1 MGLDRL
7 AILGG
12 EPVRQRAWPK
22 WPRADEG
29 TERALLRVLHSGRW
43 SLSGAYAGETCNER
57 RFASAYAEF
66 NGVPYCTPT
75 TSGSASLTLA
85 MLALGVGPGDEVLVP
100 GLTWV
105 ACASTVLAIGAVPIP
120 VDIEQ
125 DSLAMSASAAKAAI
139 TDQTRAIMLV
149 HPFCTVAQLDEFVA
163 LSSATRIPLIEDC
176 SQAHGSAW
184 NGQRVGT
191 FGDVGCFSMQ
201 QSKILTCGEG
211 GAAITRRKDLHERME
226 QLRADSRMYST
237 APPRDGRLEL
247 MEVGSVQGRNL
258 ALSEF
263 QCALLLDRLPH
274 IDAENEQRH
283 ARANILR
290 RLVADTTNGVS
301 LLTAAPEVTKH
312 AYYNLVIRVD
322 LQQFANQTV
331 DMIARALADEL
342 NTNVNPVYRPMSRHP
357 LLQPLKAPRGNL
369 SDKEWARRDISQFSL
384 PVAERIRATCFT
396 LTHPVLLD
404 DDAGMEDIARAIAKV
419 QALAPDLSNV
429 VIDAVAAMQS
439 F

>member
-1 MGLDRL
+1 
-7 AILGG
+7 
-12 EPVRQRAWPK
+12 
-22 WPRADEG
+22 
-29 TERALLRVLHSGRW
+29 VLHSGRW
-43 SLSGAYAGETCNER
+43 TLSGAYAGETCTER
-57 RFASAYAEF
+57 RLASAYAEF
-66 NGVPYCTPT
+66 YGVPYCTPV

-120 VDIEQ
+120 VDIEH
-125 DSLAMSASAAKAAI
+125 DSLAMSAIMARAAV
-139 TDQTRAIMLV
+139 TGQTKAIMIV
-149 HPFCTVAQLDEFVA
+149 HPFCTVAQIDAFVA
-163 LSSATRIPLIEDC
+163 LSRAAGIPLIEDC
-176 SQAHGSAW
+176 SQAHGAAW
-184 NGQRVGT
+184 KGQRVGT

-201 QSKILTCGEG
+201 QSKTLTCGEG

-247 MEVGSVQGRNL
+247 TEVGRVQGRNL

-263 QCALLLDRLPH
+263 QCALVLDRLPH
-274 IDAENEQRH
+274 MDAENTHRH
-283 ARANILR
+283 ARAETLR
-290 RLVADTTNGVS
+290 RLLADMTKGVS
-301 LLTAAPEVTKH
+301 LLTAPPEVTRQS
-312 AYYNLVIRVD
+312 YYNLVIRID
-322 LQQFANQTV
+322 PQQFADQSV

-342 NTNVNPVYRPMSRHP
+342 NTNVNPVYRPMNRHP

-369 SDKEWARRDISQFSL
+369 SDQEWARRDISRFSL
-384 PVAERIRATCFT
+384 PVAERIRATCCT
-396 LTHPVLLD
+396 LTQPVLLD

-419 QALAPDLSNV
+419 QARAQDLSQV
-429 VIDAVAAMQS
+429 VIDAVAAAQS